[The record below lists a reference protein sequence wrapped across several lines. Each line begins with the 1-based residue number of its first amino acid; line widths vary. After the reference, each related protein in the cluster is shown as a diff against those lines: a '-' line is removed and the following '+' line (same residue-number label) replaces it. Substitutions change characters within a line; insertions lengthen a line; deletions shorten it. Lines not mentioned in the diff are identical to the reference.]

1 MSEVTVSAEFKTPAA
16 TVWMAVGDFCGIGKW
31 LPGIQRVEA
40 ENEGKRRRVVL
51 PDGQAV
57 VEEEISHDEAAM
69 SLSYRVVEGPM
80 PFTDYVSLISVRSTG
95 SGCSVCWAGRFTP
108 VGPEDKVARLVKG
121 IYGSALQGLHAYLGE
136 SRFP

>member
-1 MSEVTVSAEFKTPAA
+1 MSEVTVDTEFRTPAA

-57 VEEEISHDEAAM
+57 VEDEISRDEAGM

-80 PFTDYVSLISVRSTG
+80 PFTDYVSTISDQSTG
-95 SGCSVCWAGRFTP
+95 SGCSVRWAGRFTP
-108 VGPEDKVARLVKG
+108 IGPEDKVARLVKG
-121 IYGSALQGLHAYLGE
+121 IYGSALTALHGYLGE
-136 SRFP
+136 S